1 MLGVNAG
8 TIIRPDTGTI
18 IRPNAGTIIR
28 PDADMII
35 KPDAGTIIQS
45 IPAHG
50 RETHEIKES
59 DTAAI

>member
-1 MLGVNAG
+1 MLGGDAG

-18 IRPNAGTIIR
+18 IRPDT
-28 PDADMII
+28 DMII

-50 RETHEIKES
+50 RETHAINES